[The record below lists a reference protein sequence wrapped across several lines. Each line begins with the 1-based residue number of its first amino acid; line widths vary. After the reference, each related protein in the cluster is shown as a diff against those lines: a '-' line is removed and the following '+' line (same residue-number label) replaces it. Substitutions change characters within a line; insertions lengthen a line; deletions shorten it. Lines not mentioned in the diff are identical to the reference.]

1 MRFMLSQLLSQL
13 LSHTYQD
20 TLLLVQFKAEKLI
33 VQENQTLAAL
43 S

>member
-1 MRFMLSQLLSQL
+1 MWFMLSQLLSQL
-13 LSHTYQD
+13 LNHTYQD
-20 TLLLVQFKAEKLI
+20 TLLLVQFKEEKLI